1 MSSRTVIATGL
12 AFYLLSATPAGAAE
26 PMERYVV
33 QRGDTLYGLAER
45 YFVRVGDYRTVQ
57 RLNRVSDP
65 RRLPVGK
72 QLKVPARLLRSQV
85 IEAKVAGYKGQ
96 VSVTLNG
103 RPAPLAV
110 GVVLKEGSI
119 VSTGPNA
126 FLRVNLPDGTHISV
140 PSQSRVRL
148 GRLRAVEM
156 TGVVQRELEVQQGR
170 LESEVTPLRGPRDSY
185 IVRTPMSVSAVRG
198 TQFRVAYDPVAER
211 ANTEVIEGLV
221 AVAGA
226 GEKEAVSGRFGTIAT
241 AQGVSDPIGL
251 TPPPSLDNPGRVQ
264 DEPTVRFQIQGPPVA
279 GGYQVRLAADAGFV
293 EVLSEEEAS
302 DQALNFEALDDGV
315 YFIRLSAMGDQGL
328 LGLPAT
334 YAFERR
340 LNTLTTSAPTSSQD
354 GGFRRYKF
362 RWDAAGQGARTY
374 RLQLFRDGA
383 SAPVVDEAGLTA
395 QELVITDLPPG
406 VYNWRVM
413 SRTFA
418 RGGFTEKWSNLERF
432 EIGH

>member
-1 MSSRTVIATGL
+1 MNSRKILATGL

-26 PMERYVV
+26 AMERYVV
-33 QRGDTLYGLAER
+33 RRGDTLYGLAER

-72 QLKVPARLLRSQV
+72 SLKVPTRLLRTQV
-85 IEAKVAGYKGQ
+85 IEARVAGYKGQ
-96 VSVTLNG
+96 VSVTHNG
-103 RPAPLAV
+103 HPAPLAV

-119 VSTGPNA
+119 ISTGPNA
-126 FLRVNLPDGTHISV
+126 FLRLNLPDGAHLSV

-170 LESEVTPLRGPRDSY
+170 LESEVVPLRGPRDSY

-198 TQFRVAYDPVAER
+198 TEFRVAYDPVSER
-211 ANTEVIEGLV
+211 ASTEVIEGLV

-226 GEKEAVSGRFGTIAT
+226 GDKTAVAASFGAVTT
-241 AQGVSDPIGL
+241 AQGVSEPISL
-251 TPPPSLDNPGRVQ
+251 TPAPSLADPGRVQ
-264 DEPTVRFQIQGPPVA
+264 DEPAVRFQIEGPPA
-279 GGYQVRLAADAGFV
+279 TGGYQVRLAADAGFV
-293 EVLSEEEAS
+293 EVLSEEAAS
-302 DQALNFEALDDGV
+302 GQALSFEGLADGV
-315 YFIRLSAMGDQGL
+315 YFVRLAAMGDQGL

-340 LNTLTTSAPTSSQD
+340 LNTLSTSAPTSSQE
-354 GGFRRYKF
+354 GGVRRYQF
-362 RWDAAGQGARTY
+362 RWETGGEGTRTY
-374 RLQLFRDGA
+374 RLQLFREGA
-383 SAPVVDEAGLTA
+383 EPPVVDEAGLTA
-395 QELVITDLPPG
+395 QELTITDLPPG

-418 RGGFTEKWSNLERF
+418 RGGFAEKWSNLERF
-432 EIGH
+432 EIGL